1 MGEERA
7 KGRAAFR
14 FASPRGLRVSARERL
29 RVARGESARAR
40 ARRTRR
46 AEEFGVVP
54 LAERFDLGVARD
66 DERVEPRDEHGL
78 VPVLERAA
86 QARRRGL
93 VARGVREVVHDRV
106 RLAPATLVR
115 ESHGR
120 WSSRARTLE
129 RFGG

>member
-1 MGEERA
+1 M
-7 KGRAAFR
+7 
-14 FASPRGLRVSARERL
+14 
-29 RVARGESARAR
+29 
-40 ARRTRR
+40 
-46 AEEFGVVP
+46 P
-54 LAERFDLGVARD
+54 LAERFDLGVARY